1 VPLLILI
8 PTLGLVTVI
17 LLCARRALP
26 VSLILWAV
34 PIYLTLIIFILNN
47 IYWVRFWVRKDST
60 WIRCYCLN
68 IGKELK
74 KLEVKALLPRG
85 QAGSNY
91 PKDIPRWKKQQ
102 MIQVHLPDVRR
113 VSQNSDLIGSVDLT
127 LSIKGDPDITW
138 KKVVKIQVPPVEE
151 IITR

>member
-1 VPLLILI
+1 
-8 PTLGLVTVI
+8 
-17 LLCARRALP
+17 
-26 VSLILWAV
+26 
-34 PIYLTLIIFILNN
+34 
-47 IYWVRFWVRKDST
+47 
-60 WIRCYCLN
+60 
-68 IGKELK
+68 
-74 KLEVKALLPRG
+74 
-85 QAGSNY
+85 
-91 PKDIPRWKKQQ
+91 